1 MGKTVLITGASRG
14 IGKAIAL
21 RFANES
27 LKSDILN
34 NEILNNNILNNE
46 ILNNEISDNELLNSK
61 GMKRDKYNI
70 VITCRKNSDMLDKVK
85 DAIVSAGCR
94 CLTYTGDL
102 SCSSNVR
109 QLASLISDNFG
120 TVDILINNAGVSY
133 IGLLTDMSDSDWNN
147 IINTNLSSV
156 FYCCRE
162 FIPSM
167 VHNRNGCIINI
178 SSVWGSLGASCEV
191 AYSASKGA
199 VNAFTRALA
208 KELAPSNVAVNAI
221 SCGLIDTDM
230 NKGFDRDELRQL
242 YEEIPCGRAGTPD
255 EAAGLVYALSLQT
268 PYLTG
273 QIITL
278 DGGWS

>member
-1 MGKTVLITGASRG
+1 MEKTVLITGASRG

-21 RFANES
+21 RFAKES
-27 LKSDILN
+27 LN
-34 NEILNNNILNNE
+34 REILNKE
-46 ILNNEISDNELLNSK
+46 STDS
-61 GMKRDKYNI
+61 DKYNI
-70 VITCRKNSDMLDKVK
+70 VITCLKNSDMLDKVK
-85 DAIVSAGCR
+85 DDIVSAGCR

-102 SCSSNVR
+102 SLSSNVR
-109 QLASLISDNFG
+109 ELASLISDNFG

-133 IGLLTDMSDSDWNN
+133 VGLLTDMSDNDWNN

-162 FIPSM
+162 FVPSM
-167 VHNRNGCIINI
+167 VHNQSGCIINI

-199 VNAFTRALA
+199 VNAFTCALA
-208 KELAPSNVAVNAI
+208 KELAPSGIPVNSVA
-221 SCGLIDTDM
+221 CGLIDTDM
-230 NKGFDRDELRQL
+230 NQGLDSEELKQL

-255 EAAGLVYALSLQT
+255 EAARLVYAISRQT
-268 PYLTG
+268 SYLTG